1 MSGLVPRL
9 RRWSWRTAKL
19 VAVAALAGG
28 LVYWLKFSPVPV
40 REHRIEVGELVAEV
54 MGTGTLEARVKST
67 VSPKIAGRI
76 EQLVADQG
84 DLVQAGQLLF
94 TLDDAELEQQAE
106 IARANIASAEA
117 ALERLQADRAQMAAI
132 LEQAQNNHERV
143 QKLVLRGA
151 STADE
156 VDKATETLSVAQA
169 GVARAEA
176 ALLEGRK
183 QLIAAE
189 RNLDFRLAVLADTQ
203 VNAPFDGLIVRRFR
217 DPGDV
222 VVPGSP
228 ALTLVSLEEIWI
240 SAWVD
245 ETEMARLRVAQ
256 PARVV
261 FRSEPDRSFQGEVAR
276 LGREADRETREFVVD
291 VRVLDLPE
299 NWAVGQRA
307 EVYIETDRKSPVT
320 LLPTSFVLWRD
331 GVPGVFC
338 KVGDHARWRPV
349 TLGLQSRETAEIAE
363 GLTPG
368 DVVVMATVGKSPALE
383 GRRVVAP

>member
-1 MSGLVPRL
+1 MQKLQ
-9 RRWSWRTAKL
+9 RWLWRIAKL
-19 VAVAALAGG
+19 LAVAAAVGG

-40 REHRIEVGELVAEV
+40 REHRIETGEIVAEV

-76 EQLVADQG
+76 EQLLADQG
-84 DLVQAGQLLF
+84 DHVQAGQLLF
-94 TLDDAELEQQAE
+94 TLDDAELKQQVE
-106 IARANIASAEA
+106 IAQADIASAQA
-117 ALERLQADRAQMAAI
+117 ALDRLEADRAQAAAI
-132 LEQAQNNHERV
+132 LEQARQSDERV
-143 QKLVLRGA
+143 KKLVAREVA
-151 STADE
+151 TAE
-156 VDKATETLSVAQA
+156 ESDKATEALSVAQA

-189 RNLDFRLAVLADTQ
+189 KNLDFRRAVLADTQ
-203 VNAPFDGLIVRRFR
+203 VSAPFDGLIVRRYR
-217 DPGDV
+217 DPGDI

-228 ALTLVSLEEIWI
+228 ALTLVSLDEIWI

-245 ETEMARLRVAQ
+245 ETEMARLRADQ

-261 FRSEPDRSFQGEVAR
+261 FRSEPRGGYQGRVAR

-291 VRVLDLPE
+291 VRVLKLPE

-307 EVYIETDRKSPVT
+307 EVYIETDRKPAIPI
-320 LLPTSFVLWRD
+320 LPTSFVIWRD
-331 GVPGVFC
+331 EKAGVFC
-338 KVGDHARWRPV
+338 KVGGRAQWRPV
-349 TLGLQSRETAEIAE
+349 ELGLQARETAEVVA
-363 GLTPG
+363 GLQAG
-368 DVVVMATVGKSPALE
+368 DVVLQALGSKSPALE